1 MPLEYDPIARGII
14 EPLALV
20 DWFTSFQALDQT
32 TGMYI
37 VSHST
42 RQHRRYTSVICVTD
56 ILRTVHL
63 IPYAGKHIDRTW
75 TSTNVLDRCTRFL
88 VNPYLRHHD
97 FVLFRYLI
105 DHFH

>member
-63 IPYAGKHIDRTW
+63 IPYAVSILTAPGHLPT
-75 TSTNVLDRCTRFL
+75 
-88 VNPYLRHHD
+88 YLTG
-97 FVLFRYLI
+97 VPAS
-105 DHFH
+105 